1 MNLDAETTVSA
12 YLRAGEANASIDE
25 PDASSNASDKDG
37 SSHDAAVKQ
46 RGVVSFADASML
58 LVVAIWGANFAVVK
72 FTLGEIPPLS
82 LTATRFAFAA
92 VLLLIILRVREGN
105 LRVTRRELFN
115 FAWLGFI
122 GNTIYQV
129 LFIYGLSLTTA
140 ANSALLIAVTPAL
153 IAVFGHT
160 LGIEPITRRTF
171 GGIMLAFAGI
181 AVVMSSRGAA
191 LTRQTLTGDALV
203 LGASFCWAIYTLGVR
218 RTAHGV
224 SPLRITTWTI
234 VTGVPG
240 LLILGLPSLAQ
251 TSWTAISTPAWGG
264 LIYAAL
270 LALVVAYLLWN
281 TSVRKVGSSRTSIF
295 SCLIPLV
302 ATLVAWGVL
311 GERPTLMQLGGGVLV
326 IAGVLLT
333 RR

>member
-1 MNLDAETTVSA
+1 MSA
-12 YLRAGEANASIDE
+12 FLRAGEAGASIDE
-25 PDASSNASDKDG
+25 IDDINAVRADDDSVVKKAGGVSS
-37 SSHDAAVKQ
+37 
-46 RGVVSFADASML
+46 ADASML

-72 FTLGEIPPLS
+72 YTLREIPPLS

-92 VLLLIILRVREGN
+92 VVLLIILRVREGN
-105 LRVTRRELFN
+105 LRITRRELFN

-181 AVVMSSRGAA
+181 AVIMSSRGAA
-191 LTRQTLTGDALV
+191 LTRATLTGDALI
-203 LGASFCWAIYTLGVR
+203 LCASICWAIYTLGVR

-240 LLILGLPSLAQ
+240 LLVLGLPSLTQ
-251 TSWTAISTPAWGG
+251 TSWTTISTPAWGG

-270 LALVVAYLLWN
+270 FALVIAYLLWN

-302 ATLVAWGVL
+302 AALVAWGVL

-333 RR
+333 RRR